1 MLFLKLNNKLN
12 KLNNELKFSLMLAIC
27 LILYAIYPAIEETT
41 KFWWNAWLGMTWL
54 LGQMLM
60 GLNC

>member
-1 MLFLKLNNKLN
+1 
-12 KLNNELKFSLMLAIC
+12 MLAIR